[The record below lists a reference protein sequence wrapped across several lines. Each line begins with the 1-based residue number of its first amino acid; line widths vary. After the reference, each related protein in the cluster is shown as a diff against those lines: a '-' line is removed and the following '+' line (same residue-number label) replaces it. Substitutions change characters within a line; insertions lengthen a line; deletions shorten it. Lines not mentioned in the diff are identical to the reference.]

1 MANKKYSE
9 YKILEILAII
19 PSMSLFFSILY
30 FLGFSKSSKLPIIN
44 LMKMNDIII
53 SAIPWLIPSFI
64 LLGVAFILGILDARM
79 DGSNQSESK
88 KKKSNLRVFLSSN
101 TFYLFIFINLHSSNK
116 CNTHYLFEYS

>member
-88 KKKSNLRVFLSSN
+88 KKEIKFASIS
-101 TFYLFIFINLHSSNK
+101 
-116 CNTHYLFEYS
+116 